1 MLIMF
6 VALIVMMGLA
16 VFVNGEGRTEGN
28 DAGQGIQG
36 YVGHELLRN
45 AIMIITGLLISVILV
60 ILIGYSLHLYS
71 SKSNFIPVCE
81 VIYADI
87 GNYFK
92 FLNGKM

>member
-1 MLIMF
+1 MF
-6 VALIVMMGLA
+6 IALIVMMGLA
-16 VFVNGEGRTEGN
+16 VFVHGEAKTEGN
-28 DAGQGIQG
+28 EVGQGQE
-36 YVGHELLRN
+36 YDAKDLLRN
-45 AIMIITGLLISVILV
+45 TIMIMTGLLISVILV

-71 SKSNFIPVCE
+71 SKAHFIPVCD